1 MTKYYFISYI
11 GTKAGLVFGCC
22 TAKGENESIDVV
34 DAIGREIQK
43 INGFEKPAMII
54 SMKDLTKKEL
64 EMQRGGNDGRS

>member
-11 GTKAGLVFGCC
+11 GTKAGLVLGFC
-22 TAKGENESIDVV
+22 TAKGENESIDV
-34 DAIGREIQK
+34 IGREIQK

-54 SMKDLTKKEL
+54 SMKDLTKKEF